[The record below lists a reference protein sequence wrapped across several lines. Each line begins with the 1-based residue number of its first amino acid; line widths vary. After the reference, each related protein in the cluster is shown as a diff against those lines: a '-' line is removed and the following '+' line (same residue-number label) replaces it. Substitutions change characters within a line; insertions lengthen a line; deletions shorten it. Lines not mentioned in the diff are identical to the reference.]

1 MCVLYLSM
9 ARRAPMIDVIPL
21 GQTNT
26 ISRLPRQGWVI
37 VTVTATCS
45 SVSIPD
51 RFRSAAET
59 EGEERAVQCVCLCV
73 CLTIYWIHEGSHV
86 PVKGRI

>member
-1 MCVLYLSM
+1 MHGFVCVGVQYLSR

-59 EGEERAVQCVCLCV
+59 EGDERAVQCVCV
-73 CLTIYWIHEGSHV
+73 CDHLPE
-86 PVKGRI
+86 